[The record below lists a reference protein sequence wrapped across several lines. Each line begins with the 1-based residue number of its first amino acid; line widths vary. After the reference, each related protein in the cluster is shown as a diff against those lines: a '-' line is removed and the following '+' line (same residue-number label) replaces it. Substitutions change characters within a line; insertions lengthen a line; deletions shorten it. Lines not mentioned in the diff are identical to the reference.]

1 MRMKIIA
8 RRIILAVSAL
18 LCGGSLWAADPGTTD
33 GTLTV
38 TPVVSVS
45 LELAPTTYAFGS
57 VDVGKSTHSLSMQG
71 LHNIGTVGVTMQKSI
86 QIEPSGWTAGD
97 AAGTN
102 VYVLYAATTTL
113 AAPPDTSLF
122 TSNSATKF
130 LPAGGLNGL
139 NDGTAG
145 NGALPLA
152 GSTTIWYRL
161 DMPLA
166 SSSQAQRTITVR
178 YTGTAQ

>member
-1 MRMKIIA
+1 MNKKTT
-8 RRIILAVSAL
+8 AL
-18 LCGGSLWAADPGTTD
+18 LGLLALALGWGRTAWAVDPGWAD

-38 TPVVSVS
+38 TPVAAVS

-71 LHNIGTVGVTMQKSI
+71 LHNIGTVGVTMQKN
-86 QIEPSGWTAGD
+86 IETEPDGWTAGD

-113 AAPPDTSLF
+113 GTPPDTSVF
-122 TSNSATKF
+122 VENTKF
-130 LPAGGLNGL
+130 QAAKGVNGL

-145 NGALPLA
+145 DGLLPLL
-152 GSTTIWYRL
+152 GNTTIWYRL